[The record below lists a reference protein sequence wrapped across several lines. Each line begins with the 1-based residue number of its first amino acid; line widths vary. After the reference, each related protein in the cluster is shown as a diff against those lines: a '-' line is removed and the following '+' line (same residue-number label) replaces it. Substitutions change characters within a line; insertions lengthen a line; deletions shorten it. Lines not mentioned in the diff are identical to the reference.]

1 MKIKERKGMFMIVG
15 ITGSSGSGKSTL
27 CEILESSYNVKVLNA
42 DKIARRLSRKGTS
55 YLIDIIKVFGKDIV
69 NEEGELKRSKLAQII
84 YSDAKKR
91 EELNTYTFKY
101 VKEDIIKKI
110 SKIQDETTIVI
121 DAPLLFEA
129 ELDKMC
135 DKVIG
140 IIAPREMQIERVVAR
155 DDIDYEDAEK
165 RLAAQANDEFFIKKC
180 DYIVKNDNGFSKIE
194 EQINDICNKIGIEKK
209 ANKYT

>member
-1 MKIKERKGMFMIVG
+1 MIIG
-15 ITGSSGSGKSTL
+15 ITGSSGAGKSTL
-27 CEILESSYNVKVLNA
+27 CEILEKGYEVKVLNA

-165 RLAAQANDEFFIKKC
+165 RLVAQANDEFFIKKC

>member
-1 MKIKERKGMFMIVG
+1 MIIG

-27 CEILESSYNVKVLNA
+27 CEILEKGYEVKVLNA

-209 ANKYT
+209 ANKYTWDITIF

>member
-1 MKIKERKGMFMIVG
+1 MIIG

-27 CEILESSYNVKVLNA
+27 CEILENSYKVKILNA

-140 IIAPREMQIERVVAR
+140 IISPRELQIERIVAR

-165 RLAAQANDEFFIKKC
+165 RLAAQANDEFFIKNC
-180 DYIVKNDNGFSKIE
+180 DYIIKNDNGFSKIE